1 MLTAMSDDK
10 PLATWPAAR
19 SMGKLAVPGELA
31 LTRTH
36 VVFEPK
42 SKRAAGTRFSVA
54 LTFVAAVGSAP
65 GTGKFF
71 SGGKRE
77 RLCLTLGD
85 GSEWLFVMTD
95 LADATTR
102 IRERLGR

>member
-1 MLTAMSDDK
+1 MTDDK
-10 PLATWPAAR
+10 PLATWRAAR
-19 SMGKLAVPGELA
+19 SMGKVAVPGELQ

-42 SKRAAGTRFSVA
+42 SSRIDGARFSVA

-71 SGGKRE
+71 SGGKRD
-77 RLCLTLGD
+77 RLCVTLGD
-85 GSEWLFVMTD
+85 GSEWLFVIGELD
-95 LADATTR
+95 DATR
-102 IRERLGR
+102 QIRGRLPAA

>member
-1 MLTAMSDDK
+1 MLTPMTDDT
-10 PLATWPAAR
+10 PLATWQAAR
-19 SMGKLAVPGELA
+19 SMGKVAVPGELA
-31 LTRTH
+31 LTKTH

-65 GTGKFF
+65 GTGRML
-71 SGGKRE
+71 SGGKQE

-85 GSEWLFVMTD
+85 GSEWLFVISD
-95 LADATTR
+95 LADAAAQ
-102 IRERLGR
+102 IRGRLKR